1 MQLNQFKGNKTD
13 SINNNNGDNS
23 ENKND
28 GGNTIIMIIVII
40 INSLFQ
46 PGNFS
51 TKSTTDSST

>member
-51 TKSTTDSST
+51 TKSTTDRSA